1 MDVQKIIGIVKGL
14 QDGALDKQEAIAV
27 LGLFQEALIAMRPH
41 FKKFWLRIVLDGIA
55 CSLRELED
63 HLKELEEE

>member
-14 QDGALDKQEAIAV
+14 QDGALDKDEAIAV
-27 LGLFQEALIAMRPH
+27 LALFQDALVAMRPH
-41 FKKFWLRIVLDGIA
+41 FKRFWLRIALDGIA

-63 HLKELEEE
+63 HLKEMEDE